1 MDKIKTEI
9 SMVRAK
15 VSENVESIDE
25 VMMLLDYIEV
35 IKRPE
40 SKIDELS

>member
-1 MDKIKTEI
+1 MIK
-9 SMVRAK
+9 AK
-15 VSENVESIDE
+15 VSEDVEGIDE
-25 VMMLLDYIEV
+25 VMMLLEYIEV

>member
-9 SMVRAK
+9 SMIKAK
-15 VSENVESIDE
+15 VSEDVEGIDE
-25 VMMLLDYIEV
+25 VMMLLEYIEV